1 MKCLNCGYEN
11 NKNAKFCSRCG
22 TALDHRATEK
32 KSRGSKKIWI
42 LGTILLLGVMVGG
55 IIALLNQK
63 ADDGGEYEKLV
74 EQGNRYLLE
83 LDYENAEEMYLEAL
97 AIEPKKKEPY
107 TKLAEIY
114 MEQEEH
120 EQAWNIA
127 EKAIQ
132 ELPEEEHEEFEQ
144 IIQQVQATTSEPEED
159 PLPQNLVT
167 DAYTETYMDEYATYE
182 WRIPKI
188 LLSSD
193 DVLRINS
200 EIWENVYMNG
210 VQLNHE
216 AIARKNPFLEKNE
229 IEYDWAVNENIL
241 SLWIHTNV
249 DQYSWDEY
257 WVYNVDIMTGE
268 EMSRESLL
276 QAYGITTDE
285 YYERAIQV
293 LGSYYWSN
301 WEQDNENFYNQNF
314 VDWFNQ
320 GLNNTISKENIN
332 EAFPFINEQ
341 GELCL
346 AAPVYSLAGA
356 EYYWHILNMEKFD
369 LLPYYS
375 EEANLL
381 K

>member
-1 MKCLNCGYEN
+1 ML
-11 NKNAKFCSRCG
+11 
-22 TALDHRATEK
+22 
-32 KSRGSKKIWI
+32 
-42 LGTILLLGVMVGG
+42 GG

-63 ADDGGEYEKLV
+63 ADKVGEYEKLV
-74 EQGNRYLLE
+74 DRGNRYLLE
-83 LDYENAEEMYLEAL
+83 LDYENAEEMYLKAL
-97 AIEPKKKEPY
+97 SIEPKKEEPY
-107 TKLAEIY
+107 IKLAEIY
-114 MEQEEH
+114 MEQEEY
-120 EQAWNIA
+120 EQAQNIA

-132 ELPEEEHEEFEQ
+132 ELPKDKREEFEQ
-144 IIQQVQATTSEPEED
+144 IMQQTQEIDSGLDKD
-159 PLPQNLVT
+159 PLLQNLVA
-167 DAYTETYMDEYATYE
+167 DAYTERYTDEYATYE

-193 DVLRINS
+193 DTSRINS

-216 AIARKNPFLEKNE
+216 AIERKDPFLEKNE
-229 IEYDWAVNENIL
+229 IEYDCAVNENIL
-241 SLWIHTNV
+241 LLWIHTNA

-257 WVYNVDIMTGE
+257 WVYNIDIMTGK

-276 QAYGITTDE
+276 QAYGITMDE

-320 GLNNTISKENIN
+320 TLKNTISEENIN
-332 EAFPFINEQ
+332 ESFPFINEQ
-341 GELCL
+341 GQLCI
-346 AAPVYSLAGA
+346 AAPVHSLAGA
-356 EYYWHILNMEKFD
+356 EYYWHILNMEEFD

-381 K
+381 T

>member
-320 GLNNTISKENIN
+320 GLNNTISKGNIN

>member
-63 ADDGGEYEKLV
+63 TDDGGEYEKLV

-97 AIEPKKKEPY
+97 SIEPKKKEPY

>member
-63 ADDGGEYEKLV
+63 TDDGGEYEKLV

-97 AIEPKKKEPY
+97 SIEPKKKEPY

-320 GLNNTISKENIN
+320 GLNNTISKGNIN

>member
-1 MKCLNCGYEN
+1 MKCLNCGHEN
-11 NKNAKFCSRCG
+11 DKNAKFCSRCG
-22 TALDHRATEK
+22 AALDHRATEK
-32 KSRGSKKIWI
+32 KSRGSRKIWI

-63 ADDGGEYEKLV
+63 TDDGGEYEKLV

-97 AIEPKKKEPY
+97 SIEPKKKEPY

-114 MEQEEH
+114 MEQEEY
-120 EQAWNIA
+120 EQARNIA

>member
-1 MKCLNCGYEN
+1 
-11 NKNAKFCSRCG
+11 
-22 TALDHRATEK
+22 
-32 KSRGSKKIWI
+32 
-42 LGTILLLGVMVGG
+42 MVGG